1 MSHFFHLKIVI
12 FTTIKIHSILL
23 HGRIILMIHFLA
35 HFIQSPF
42 GNITFYK
49 TDRTDPVSRAQIEVR
64 TNGEMSLAKT
74 LLGTIGDNYTV
85 STEEQIKCVF
95 DDNLEVILLISP
107 FKPML

>member
-1 MSHFFHLKIVI
+1 M
-12 FTTIKIHSILL
+12 
-23 HGRIILMIHFLA
+23 
-35 HFIQSPF
+35 
-42 GNITFYK
+42 
-49 TDRTDPVSRAQIEVR
+49 SRAQIDVR
-64 TNGEMSLAKT
+64 PNGEVSLAKT